1 MSTTS
6 GQDAG
11 RSDRDRPLFAITL
24 KIIAMLLFSLMFA
37 CVKWVGTSVPVGE
50 VVFFRSFFGMLII
63 VAAAFAMGGREQ
75 LATRRAGT
83 HAVRSLLGIIG
94 MFCNFIA
101 VTYLPLAD
109 ATVIAFAAPLF
120 TVILAALFL
129 GENVHIYR
137 WSAVVIGF
145 GGVLIIAAGQER
157 SGNMESMFGAV
168 LGLTGAGLAATAMV
182 VIRRMSVHE
191 HSEAIAFY
199 FMLTSTAVSLLTIPW
214 GWAWPPADQ
223 LSVLILMGVLGG
235 VAQLFLT
242 FGYRYGE
249 ASVLAPFDYTT
260 LVSAVALGY
269 FLFGDLPTFQGIIG
283 AVLGIGAGRR
293 FLWRERVLRQRR
305 LARAA
310 SNLIG

>member
-1 MSTTS
+1 MGDTS
-6 GQDAG
+6 GPDAE
-11 RSDRDRPLFAITL
+11 RAERDRPLFAITL
-24 KIIAMLLFSLMFA
+24 KIIAMFLFSLMFA

-63 VAAAFAMGGREQ
+63 VAAALLMGGHAQ
-75 LATRRAGT
+75 LATKRAGT
-83 HAVRSLLGIIG
+83 HAIRSLLGIVG

-101 VTYLPLAD
+101 VNYLPLAD

-129 GENVHIYR
+129 GENVHVYR
-137 WSAVVIGF
+137 WSAVIAGF
-145 GGVLIIAAGQER
+145 VGVLIIAAGQER
-157 SGNMESMFGAV
+157 TGNLGSTLGAAM
-168 LGLTGAGLAATAMV
+168 GLSGAGLAAAAMI
-182 VIRRMSVHE
+182 VIRRMSAHE

-199 FMLTSTAVSLLTIPW
+199 FMLTSTAVSLATVPW
-214 GWAWPPADQ
+214 GWTWPPASQ

-235 VAQLFLT
+235 IAQLFLT

-269 FLFGDLPTFQGIIG
+269 FLFGDLPTFQGFIG
-283 AVLGIGAGRR
+283 AAFVIGAGLLI
-293 FLWRERVLRQRR
+293 LWRERLLRRRR
-305 LARAA
+305 LARAHSA
-310 SNLIG
+310 